1 MLRRGGRTIGLVF
14 IAAILAVGIA
24 GDGIPSSGV
33 AAEPSPSP
41 TPTPRPIPPV
51 DGLWISSADL
61 AALPTNGRAWDE
73 LSAIVDRGLGDPVDV
88 SDQDSQHAPRTFATA
103 LVAARVGGELV
114 GTVRDAIEDVI
125 DTEFGD
131 TGGHDDTNRVLA
143 WGRNVGSYVL
153 AADLIDLQTVD
164 PVLDERFRTWL
175 RTMLT
180 ATSVEGAADRYSLRG
195 ADATDPGNWG
205 SWSGASHTAI
215 AAYLRDPA
223 ELELARSSLEHFL
236 TTGAGFLYR
245 DTWAISRDED
255 GWSSAPDR
263 SGPIPP
269 VNPRGA
275 RIDGHDVDGM
285 IVADMRRGS
294 SRFRWPP
301 RFTTYPREAL
311 SGRVIQ
317 AAILSRL
324 GIDAF
329 DWGDEAL
336 RRAAVRLAA
345 LEADTGDDWYEA
357 DQAPM
362 WILRQR
368 YPSAGLQVDGPVV
381 GRMIEGTD
389 WTHAETPG
397 P

>member
-1 MLRRGGRTIGLVF
+1 MRRGRRTIGLV
-14 IAAILAVGIA
+14 IVAALLALGIA
-24 GDGIPSSGV
+24 GDGRPSSGV
-33 AAEPSPSP
+33 AGESSPSPS
-41 TPTPRPIPPV
+41 PTPRPIPPI

-73 LSAIVDRGLGDPVDV
+73 LSAIVDRGVGDPVDV
-88 SDQDSQHAPRTFATA
+88 SDQDSQHAPRTFAAA

-114 GTVRDAIEDVI
+114 GTVRDAIEGVI

-131 TGGHDDTNRVLA
+131 SGGHDDANRVLA
-143 WGRNVGSYVL
+143 WGRNLGSYVL
-153 AADLIDLQTVD
+153 AADLIDLHAVD
-164 PVLDERFRTWL
+164 PVLDERFRAWL

-180 ATSVEGAADRYSLRG
+180 ATSVPDAADRYSLRG

-236 TTGAGFLYR
+236 TTGAGFIYR

-255 GWSSAPDR
+255 GWSTAPDR
-263 SGPIPP
+263 SGAIPP

-275 RIDGHDVDGM
+275 RIDGHDVDGI

-294 SRFRWPP
+294 PRFQWPP
-301 RFTTYPREAL
+301 DFTTYPREAL

-324 GIDAF
+324 GNDAF
-329 DWGDEAL
+329 GWGDGAL
-336 RRAAVRLAA
+336 RRAAVRLTA

-362 WILRQR
+362 WILRER
-368 YPSAGLQVDGPVV
+368 YPSAGLHVDGPVV
-381 GRMIEGTD
+381 GRMIVGTD
-389 WTHAETPG
+389 WTHPETPG